1 MDARSVERIKLAL
14 KVLCAHY
21 DSSQKITQDDID
33 NLKACLGTGAKDISL
48 EVIARTV
55 VQRELDHEKE
65 RSQAIERFE
74 VRTRAANQQYS

>member
-33 NLKACLGTGAKDISL
+33 NLKACVGKTKDISL

-55 VQRELDHEKE
+55 VQRELDREKA
-65 RSQAIERFE
+65 RSQFIERFE
-74 VRTRAANQQYS
+74 VRTRVANQ